1 MRAMISFRLINPTE
15 ILFGQGQIA
24 HLDELLPKDAKV
36 LLLYGGGSIKQNG
49 VYDQVKKGLGQRAV
63 AEFAGVEPNPVYET
77 LLKAAELAR
86 KSGSNFVLG
95 VGGGSVID
103 AAKFLAVMVPIANE
117 DPWDYLVAGKQ
128 PPSIL
133 PNGAILTLPATGS
146 ESNPVSVISS
156 VTRRLKYPFDNRAA
170 RPAIAIMDPSTMAS
184 LDRRQLGNGVVDA
197 VTHVLE
203 QYATTSANTPVQM
216 GYSETLLEVL
226 FEWGPRLLEENT
238 PEARE
243 NVMWAAN
250 QALNGLIGAGV
261 ADDWATHYIGHAIT
275 ALYDVDHARTL
286 SSVMPALFRFKL
298 KDKQT
303 MLARYARRVWKI
315 TEPDDAK
322 AAERAV
328 TLTEDFFRRMGLPV
342 TTGELAPVKVSADD
356 VVEHIAALG
365 QMPLGEGKDIGPNEV
380 RAILSL
386 AN

>member
-1 MRAMISFRLINPTE
+1 MIKFDLVNPTH
-15 ILFGQGQIA
+15 IAFGEGSIA
-24 HLDELLPKDAKV
+24 ELDRLMPKDAKV
-36 LLLYGGGSIKQNG
+36 LLLYGGGSILRNG
-49 VYDQVKKGLGQRAV
+49 VHAQVRKALGNRAV
-63 AEFAGVEPNPVYET
+63 TEFGGVEVNPHYET
-77 LLKAAELAR
+77 LLKAAAAAR
-86 KSGSNFVLG
+86 AAGSNYVLG

-103 AAKFLAVMVPIANE
+103 AAKFLAYLITAE
-117 DPWDYLVAGKQ
+117 GADPWDDLKAKRF
-128 PPSIL
+128 PKRTL
-133 PNGAILTLPATGS
+133 PVGAVLTLPATGS

-322 AAERAV
+322 AAERAIA
-328 TLTEDFFRRMGLPV
+328 LTEDFFRRMGLPV